1 MAGVPSIDDP
11 SHLSRGYG
19 NNSHLNVGV
28 NNFATSGGQHERMG
42 RFEEDFDARTR
53 GSSVIDGGDVPQR
66 SASRA
71 SSTVRDSTLNQG
83 STPSRSGTLKKKSS
97 VKRSG
102 SLKRSGSRKS
112 LHAGSIRGVTIDDQ
126 EHGYDREDSVF
137 YTPVPTK
144 GSPTD
149 ILADR
154 FQTWRKFLKDLIT
167 YFREVS
173 SSYEHR
179 AKSLLKVSN
188 VINNTNAPASLLSG
202 NGGLNDANRF
212 LRDFHKQ
219 SIVESNKAR
228 DIEADVINQLSGL
241 RADLAQKIKEIKSL
255 SGDFK
260 NNVEK
265 EKENTRKCVT
275 ALEEALAV
283 VDSDPSAIAGKG
295 DPYVVRLGVERQ
307 VERQI
312 DEENYLHRAY
322 LNLENSGRELESI
335 VVGEIQKAYNA
346 LASIMKR
353 DADEMYATVEKLRSG
368 PIAMPRDQEWSR
380 FVRSDSHF
388 VNPDLPL
395 RKLED
400 IEYPGKH
407 HPATTEVRAGM
418 LERKS
423 KYLKSYTP
431 GWYVLSPTH
440 IHEFK
445 SADRIYT
452 QPPVMSLYLPD
463 QKLGSRSQPGS
474 SSHKFVIKGRQAG
487 SMHRGHTWVFR
498 AETYE
503 TMNAWYDDIQTLTEK
518 SGEERNAFV
527 RRHASVRSAS
537 AGSARSASSDGGIED
552 DEADAVPYSA
562 NQSMVSQPK
571 EQPPTRPS
579 PGGRFPS
586 DLAVNRHL
594 QEPLSPS
601 SGSSDLGHDITTASG
616 GPLQHDVHP
625 MYTANS
631 TTQQPVQPYQQAQES
646 TYGSSQPL
654 QQHHE
659 SSYVNAQPTHQQHH
673 QDNIYSDPYTSDY
686 GNLSNQPRGQR
697 ELAYVNP
704 YTNQAQPSF
713 AQPTE
718 GSPIE
723 RHDSNY
729 GGWMAPAAGGV
740 AAGALV
746 GEAYRCHQNKEDEQ
760 AQQPQSTEQPY
771 QTPQVDQRGI
781 PVDDLT
787 GGTQAQP
794 QHPVDDFTGGTQAQ
808 PQYGNATDV
817 ATGPTVHPATIIA
830 HQSERGLDSGVATP
844 TSTKNNTSSFL
855 GEAEAVP
862 AASSGQTVNGGVV
875 PVELVETAEKQ
886 AFPFPTSGQT
896 VNGGPVP
903 VKLVETAEKQAFPGV
918 HRTNTDI
925 SVSDLHVPGEFPKVP
940 GTPGTSNGTFLSYA
954 DRF

>member
-11 SHLSRGYG
+11 SHIARGYG
-19 NNSHLNVGV
+19 DSSQLNVGV
-28 NNFATSGGQHERMG
+28 SDFATSGGQHARPG

-53 GSSVIDGGDVPQR
+53 GSSVIDGGHVPQR
-66 SASRA
+66 SASRGSRA
-71 SSTVRDSTLNQG
+71 SSTLRDSTLSQG
-83 STPSRSGTLKKKSS
+83 ATPSRSGTLKKKGS

-112 LHAGSIRGVTIDDQ
+112 IHAGSIRGVTIDDQ
-126 EHGYDREDSVF
+126 EHGYDREESVF

-188 VINNTNAPASLLSG
+188 VINNTNAPASFLG
-202 NGGLNDANRF
+202 DGGLNDANRF

-219 SIVESNKAR
+219 AVVEANKAR

-265 EKENTRKCVT
+265 EKENTRKCV
-275 ALEEALAV
+275 ALLEEALAV

-346 LASIMKR
+346 LATILKR
-353 DADEMYATVEKLRSG
+353 DADELYSTVEKLRTG
-368 PIAMPRDQEWSR
+368 PIAMPRDQEWGR
-380 FVRSDSHF
+380 FVRSDAHF

-395 RKLED
+395 RRLED

-537 AGSARSASSDGGIED
+537 AGSARSASSDGGLEE

-562 NQSMVSQPK
+562 NQSMVNQPR

-601 SGSSDLGHDITTASG
+601 SGSSDFGHDINTASG
-616 GPLQHDVHP
+616 EPQQAGVHP
-625 MYTANS
+625 MYLANS
-631 TTQQPVQPYQQAQES
+631 TTTQPALQHQEPAYANGETTQQRQE
-646 TYGSSQPL
+646 P
-654 QQHHE
+654 
-659 SSYVNAQPTHQQHH
+659 SYMNAQPTHQSQN
-673 QDNIYSDPYTSDY
+673 QGNIYTDPYTSNY
-686 GNLSNQPRGQR
+686 GTLPNQHQPLRDFPHI
-697 ELAYVNP
+697 NP
-704 YTNQAQPSF
+704 YTSQAQSSGAQPS
-713 AQPTE
+713 QEPT
-718 GSPIE
+718 IE
-723 RHDSNY
+723 RHDSTY

-740 AAGALV
+740 AAGALA
-746 GEAYRCHQNKEDEQ
+746 GEAYRRH
-760 AQQPQSTEQPY
+760 QSTKEEQTPQGREAEQQY
-771 QTPQVDQRGI
+771 QSPQVDQRGI
-781 PVDDLT
+781 PIDDLA

-794 QHPVDDFTGGTQAQ
+794 QHHVDDFTGGTKAQ
-808 PQYGNATDV
+808 SQYENDTAAPEIPQPYPDHVGS
-817 ATGPTVHPATIIA
+817 GPIVHPATIIA
-830 HQSERGLDSGVATP
+830 HQGQRGFESGVATP
-844 TSTKNNTSSFL
+844 TPNNNSSFL
-855 GEAEAVP
+855 DEPEAVP
-862 AASSGQTVNGGVV
+862 AA
-875 PVELVETAEKQ
+875 
-886 AFPFPTSGQT
+886 TSGQT

-903 VKLVETAEKQAFPGV
+903 VELVETAEKQAFPGV

-925 SVSDLHVPGEFPKVP
+925 SVSDLHVPGEFPKIP

>member
-19 NNSHLNVGV
+19 DNSHLNVGV
-28 NNFATSGGQHERMG
+28 NDFATGDGQQERLG

-53 GSSVIDGGDVPQR
+53 GTSVLDGDEVPQR

-71 SSTVRDSTLNQG
+71 SSTLRDSTLNQG
-83 STPSRSGTLKKKSS
+83 STPSRSGTLKKKVSM
-97 VKRSG
+97 KRSG

-149 ILADR
+149 VLADR

-202 NGGLNDANRF
+202 NGGLNDATRF

-219 SIVESNKAR
+219 SIVEANKAR
-228 DIEADVINQLSGL
+228 DIEADVINQVSGL

-346 LASIMKR
+346 LATILKR
-353 DADEMYATVEKLRSG
+353 DADDMYATVEKLRSG
-368 PIAMPRDQEWSR
+368 PIAMPRDQEWGR

-395 RKLED
+395 RRLEE

-503 TMNAWYDDIQTLTEK
+503 TMNAWYDDIETLTEK

-527 RRHASVRSAS
+527 RRHASVRSIS
-537 AGSARSASSDGGIED
+537 AGSARSASSDGGLEE
-552 DEADAVPYSA
+552 DEADAIPYSA
-562 NQSMVSQPK
+562 NQSM
-571 EQPPTRPS
+571 
-579 PGGRFPS
+579 
-586 DLAVNRHL
+586 
-594 QEPLSPS
+594 
-601 SGSSDLGHDITTASG
+601 
-616 GPLQHDVHP
+616 
-625 MYTANS
+625 
-631 TTQQPVQPYQQAQES
+631 
-646 TYGSSQPL
+646 
-654 QQHHE
+654 
-659 SSYVNAQPTHQQHH
+659 
-673 QDNIYSDPYTSDY
+673 
-686 GNLSNQPRGQR
+686 
-697 ELAYVNP
+697 
-704 YTNQAQPSF
+704 
-713 AQPTE
+713 
-718 GSPIE
+718 
-723 RHDSNY
+723 
-729 GGWMAPAAGGV
+729 
-740 AAGALV
+740 
-746 GEAYRCHQNKEDEQ
+746 NKEEEQ
-760 AQQPQSTEQPY
+760 GQLPQSTEQQY
-771 QTPQVDQRGI
+771 QSPQVDQRGVPI
-781 PVDDLT
+781 DDQT

-794 QHPVDDFTGGTQAQ
+794 EHPVGGAQAHAHNN
-808 PQYGNATDV
+808 YTENAT
-817 ATGPTVHPATIIA
+817 TVHPATIIA
-830 HQSERGLDSGVATP
+830 HQSERGLDGGVATP
-844 TSTKNNTSSFL
+844 TLNNNTSSFL
-855 GEAEAVP
+855 GEPEAVP

-875 PVELVETAEKQ
+875 PVELVETAEKE
-886 AFPFPTSGQT
+886 ALPLHTSGQT

-903 VKLVETAEKQAFPGV
+903 VELVETAEKQGFPFHTSGQTVNGGPVPVELVETAERQAFPGV

-940 GTPGTSNGTFLSYA
+940 ATPGTSNGTFLNYA

>member
-1 MAGVPSIDDP
+1 MAARRPVTPSASYNPVPNIDDP

-19 NNSHLNVGV
+19 SSSHLNNVAV
-28 NNFATSGGQHERMG
+28 NDYANDNYGTSAPDERRG
-42 RFEEDFDARTR
+42 RGRVEEVFDARTR
-53 GSSVIDGGDVPQR
+53 GSSVLEGDLPQR

-71 SSTVRDSTLNQG
+71 SRASSTLNQG
-83 STPSRSGTLKKKSS
+83 SAPSRSGTLKKKGS
-97 VKRSG
+97 VKRTG
-102 SLKRSGSRKS
+102 SIKRSGSRRS
-112 LHAGSIRGVTIDDQ
+112 MHAGSIRGVPIDDQ
-126 EHGYDREDSVF
+126 ERGYDREDSVF

-144 GSPTD
+144 GSPTEV
-149 ILADR
+149 LADR

-188 VINNTNAPASLLSG
+188 LINNTNAPAALLTE
-202 NGGLNDANRF
+202 GGLNDANRI

-219 SIVESNKAR
+219 AIVEANKAR
-228 DIEADVINQLSGL
+228 DIESDVINQLSGL

-265 EKENTRKCVT
+265 EKETTRKCVT
-275 ALEEALAV
+275 ALEEALAL
-283 VDSDPSAIAGKG
+283 VDSDPTAVAGKG

-346 LASIMKR
+346 LASILKR
-353 DADEMYATVEKLRSG
+353 DADEMYSTVEKLRSG
-368 PIAMPRDQEWSR
+368 PIALPRDSEWSV
-380 FVRSDSHF
+380 FVKSDPHF
-388 VNPDLPL
+388 VNPELPL
-395 RKLED
+395 RRLED

-474 SSHKFVIKGRQAG
+474 SSHKFVIKGRQTG

-503 TMNAWYDDIQTLTEK
+503 TMLAWYDDIKNLTEK

-527 RRHASVRSAS
+527 RRHASIRSTS
-537 AGSARSASSDGGIED
+537 VGSARSASSDGALEE

-562 NQSMVSQPK
+562 NHSLANQAVREETPA
-571 EQPPTRPS
+571 RPS

-586 DLAVNRHL
+586 DLN
-594 QEPLSPS
+594 
-601 SGSSDLGHDITTASG
+601 T
-616 GPLQHDVHP
+616 
-625 MYTANS
+625 
-631 TTQQPVQPYQQAQES
+631 
-646 TYGSSQPL
+646 
-654 QQHHE
+654 
-659 SSYVNAQPTHQQHH
+659 QPT
-673 QDNIYSDPYTSDY
+673 YT
-686 GNLSNQPRGQR
+686 
-697 ELAYVNP
+697 E
-704 YTNQAQPSF
+704 PSAF
-713 AQPTE
+713 
-718 GSPIE
+718 E
-723 RHDSNY
+723 RHDSTY
-729 GGWMAPAAGGV
+729 GGWMAPAAGGAIGGA
-740 AAGALV
+740 AAGALATD
-746 GEAYRCHQNKEDEQ
+746 AYKRHQMEQKERAQQQELNDQ
-760 AQQPQSTEQPY
+760 AQLQN
-771 QTPQVDQRGI
+771 
-781 PVDDLT
+781 
-787 GGTQAQP
+787 QAQ
-794 QHPVDDFTGGTQAQ
+794 HYPVQTSLL
-808 PQYGNATDV
+808 
-817 ATGPTVHPATIIA
+817 ATGVIGAAPAVPERDPGHHAPTTLEAMGTTTSGIHPTLIPAPVIAAGATREPTHA
-830 HQSERGLDSGVATP
+830 PVERALATP
-844 TSTKNNTSSFL
+844 STADTSFL
-855 GEAEAVP
+855 DDSEVGAAVP
-862 AASSGQTVNGGVV
+862 ASGKTINGGPV
-875 PVELVETAEKQ
+875 PVELVEVAEAQ
-886 AFPFPTSGQT
+886 AH
-896 VNGGPVP
+896 
-903 VKLVETAEKQAFPGV
+903 PGV

-925 SVSDLHVPGEFPKVP
+925 SVSDLHVPGEYPKGQAVKVP
-940 GTPGTSNGTFLSYA
+940 APLQE
-954 DRF
+954 

>member
-19 NNSHLNVGV
+19 DNSHLNVGV
-28 NNFATSGGQHERMG
+28 NDFATGGGQQERIG
-42 RFEEDFDARTR
+42 RFEENFDARTR
-53 GSSVIDGGDVPQR
+53 GSSVIDGGEVPQR

-71 SSTVRDSTLNQG
+71 SSTLRDSTLNQG

-126 EHGYDREDSVF
+126 EHGYDREESVF

-167 YFREVS
+167 YFREIS

-219 SIVESNKAR
+219 SIVEANKAR

-283 VDSDPSAIAGKG
+283 VDTDPSAIAGKG

-346 LASIMKR
+346 LASILKR
-353 DADEMYATVEKLRSG
+353 EADEMYATVEKLRSG
-368 PIAMPRDQEWSR
+368 PIAMPRDQEWGR
-380 FVRSDSHF
+380 FVRSDPHF

-395 RKLED
+395 RRLEE

-537 AGSARSASSDGGIED
+537 AGSARSASSDGGFED

-579 PGGRFPS
+579 P
-586 DLAVNRHL
+586 
-594 QEPLSPS
+594 
-601 SGSSDLGHDITTASG
+601 
-616 GPLQHDVHP
+616 
-625 MYTANS
+625 
-631 TTQQPVQPYQQAQES
+631 
-646 TYGSSQPL
+646 
-654 QQHHE
+654 
-659 SSYVNAQPTHQQHH
+659 
-673 QDNIYSDPYTSDY
+673 DPYTSDY
-686 GNLSNQPRGQR
+686 GNLSSQPQGQR

-704 YTNQAQPSF
+704 YINQAQPSF
-713 AQPTE
+713 AQPAE
-718 GSPIE
+718 ESPIE

-729 GGWMAPAAGGV
+729 GRWMAPAAGGV
-740 AAGALV
+740 AAGAFA
-746 GEAYRCHQNKEDEQ
+746 GEAYRHHQNKEEEP
-760 AQQPQSTEQPY
+760 AQQLQNTEQPD
-771 QTPQVDQRGI
+771 QTPQVDQRGVPI
-781 PVDDLT
+781 DDLT

-808 PQYGNATDV
+808 PQYGNATHS
-817 ATGPTVHPATIIA
+817 AAGPTLHPATIIA

-844 TSTKNNTSSFL
+844 TPTKNTTSSFL

-886 AFPFPTSGQT
+886 AFPFPASGQT

-903 VKLVETAEKQAFPGV
+903 VELVETAEKQAFPGV